1 MNINSKLNDDKE
13 RQVYEEE
20 NKYPA
25 IFATPRGAQY
35 SINVSQVFGNAHT
48 FDEVIHV
55 LMTATSEDII
65 VFHINSDGGQLY
77 SLIALKNA
85 IKASQAQIHMNL
97 MGMAASAGG
106 ALFLT
111 EGVSS
116 YSIGDNTCMMIH
128 NMICGT
134 GYDNTVTVKT
144 RADYNMKMN
153 ERFVRETY
161 KDFLLESEIDDVI
174 YNSRELYLEDFEI
187 KERLEKREALR
198 AEQHKASLQ
207 AMLEEK
213 VDLSQYTD
221 EELESELSLYK
232 EDVKMIQTELKKRK
246 K

>member
-1 MNINSKLNDDKE
+1 MNINSKLNDNKE
-13 RQVYEEE
+13 KQMYEEE
-20 NKYPA
+20 NKYPT

-232 EDVKMIQTELKKRK
+232 EDVKMIQNELKKRK